1 MKSYVAIIV
10 FLFIAFGAQAQ
21 SDQELNRD
29 SVIGWQYVSNPINSK
44 AIYKPVKGLYAGG
57 AYSAWQQQASDLLL
71 SWIQQSYLPRGLIV
85 RTIAKNDERWY
96 VDDYSPLHSYGINLL
111 GYSAHFVNGKI
122 DLKCCE
128 QGLKL
133 IAGFNDFP
141 GVAIKKFNPGGL
153 YFFAEEAQFS
163 SGDDDAQLSK
173 EGIDKKIQPNLYNY
187 RTYLD
192 HYHDAGQQMFKVGV
206 VVSKNGDWP
215 FKPVLVKDAVAYI
228 QQQLAAY
235 PAILQKNP
243 YSAEPVKKALE
254 RLKPYYNEVVKL
266 RANYNPNNAIN
277 DNNDHY
283 LLDPEA
289 IINGNPINKTFPE
302 HSILVSTTQQTID
315 QSKTDNPLW
324 VYFNFTPL
332 NRAIVGNPA
341 KFDTKFGTDI
351 SHMVYSLLNNFNFDY
366 VARWLAQPDARKS
379 MAYTPVK
386 APAKSTGNIFSAPA
400 MVSVTA
406 STKNK
411 DPYTILYDDF
421 NGYTDGTLSAKVWHT
436 YGHNGHDFANA
447 SVSTVNG
454 QSGKWISVPQDF
466 SFYPNFNK
474 PLGANFTVN
483 YDVYFGKNVK
493 NQRTPFYFRIDTED
507 PKKSNPID
515 LHDINREGFQFSLAM
530 SGETETSK
538 RYMSVEYKETFTN
551 TRIPTAK
558 AGDVAHVT
566 ISVNGAAI
574 AVSVNGKELMHD
586 DNAIPAGK
594 SFRRYAWYCSE
605 PGVYFSN
612 VYVKSGSPVQNT
624 IPQEPQFAGVV
635 KDKKSTTPDAATF
648 ETSDYAFKPLEKIGN
663 MPPISYPA
671 GFKSATLIPAQAEGS
686 NKAVATLPPFKA
698 PSRSAL
704 LDAIPNTVLSNAAF
718 KKLIDDLK
726 NTVSTKLNTDN
737 VNKIDGYLKAKKI
750 TAPKAIAAEAIGA
763 WLSNKPTAA
772 LYLFCKAMQADYNVM
787 NTANNL
793 ASLLNAYG
801 YSEKAIPVL
810 QYVNGKINNNPD
822 VLSNMAT
829 AYYNLGD
836 MNNASLFADKSIA
849 KDSLNANGNKV
860 AAFVHLGKAS
870 ATNNKAE
877 ADKAIGCLKQVLKSR
892 YDNEAAEILNKI
904 EGNHQKQKDFA
915 NTNFK
920 EFPMLRRL
928 ELPAMTEDLAQ
939 AKSFNGF
946 LEKEKTALSQ
956 TADDIRAAY
965 KKIPEADMKQVIA
978 NINQNKGTAMMMV
991 KAANIVNQSAA
1002 WYIKLKSDL
1011 EQIFTQN
1018 KRTLTTA
1025 YNKKISAITKKY
1037 NALLNKLEGGE
1048 GKVEEEEEME
1058 RLKKARCEEYN
1069 KESQIYLSDLAKL
1082 TNQFAQKSELVSR
1095 TYFRDYANWMPVQLN
1110 DNSNRFLLDAQV
1122 KYITDVRKIL
1132 SVYTVAEPCIYPSQE
1147 AKEDK
1152 KPSKPKPWEEDY
1164 CANFK
1169 GTLGIGPAKIG
1180 FNCNSMSIS
1189 GGEGFVGEL
1198 NLNFNENGTFK
1209 EATIG
1214 AGIGIEGH
1222 IGNQNV
1228 TAVSAGASAVEYI
1241 TVGAGPNGGVQ
1252 VTDWGISAGVSAG
1265 GNIGAVSGE
1274 ANIAS
1279 TNISVNE
1286 GIKAS
1291 GYIANVLGLNKP

>member
-153 YFFAEEAQFS
+153 YFFVEEAQFS

-400 MVSVTA
+400 MVSATA

-671 GFKSATLIPAQAEGS
+671 GFKSATPIPAQAEGS

-1018 KRTLTTA
+1018 KTTLTTV

-1198 NLNFNENGTFK
+1198 NLSFNENGTFK

>member
-1 MKSYVAIIV
+1 MKSYVAIIA

-266 RANYNPNNAIN
+266 RANSIN

-366 VARWLAQPDARKS
+366 VARWLAQTDARKS

-515 LHDINREGFQFSLAM
+515 LHDINREGFQFSLAI

-538 RYMSVEYKETFTN
+538 RYMSVEYKETFTI

-663 MPPISYPA
+663 MPPISYPT